1 MEMAWRVVRLY
12 LNYCSMKVAL
22 IIPANVYFAPYV
34 KIYTK
39 ILDRFGV
46 CYDIISWNRE
56 GRAEE
61 GIQFSYQLK
70 NRNPISLCWGSYC
83 FASFVKKCLKKT
95 KYERLV
101 VFTSQSAI
109 FLSRYLK
116 RRYKGKYIFDY
127 RDLSIEQKAVFHVP
141 FNRVLKHSYINVVSS
156 LAFVKYLPQNYNYI
170 LSHNFNVDEVRKALT
185 TSQMK
190 DLKSTD
196 GGTIDV
202 LTIGGIRDYESN
214 VQVVEHLA
222 NVDNVTVRFV
232 GKGCAAPMLERFA
245 KSTNANNVTF
255 EGYYPKEKEKQ
266 YINDCTFLNIFY
278 PRKPSH
284 DTALSNRFYNSLIYK
299 RPMITTIN
307 TLQGDYASKYK
318 VGIAIEN
325 CIDLDVKL
333 RLFIKNMD
341 VESYIKNCNLLL
353 KEFLA
358 DYDTW
363 ENKVHEFIK
372 VD

>member
-1 MEMAWRVVRLY
+1 MR
-12 LNYCSMKVAL
+12 VAL
-22 IIPANVYFAPYV
+22 IIPSNVYFTPYV
-34 KIYTK
+34 KIYTEV
-39 ILDRFGV
+39 LDKFGV
-46 CYDIISWNRE
+46 SYDVISWDRE
-56 GRAEE
+56 GRAEDC
-61 GIQFSYQLK
+61 IQFSYQLK
-70 NRNPISLCWGSYC
+70 NRNPISLCWGLYR

-109 FLSRYLK
+109 FLSHYLTTRY
-116 RRYKGKYIFDY
+116 RGKYIFDY
-127 RDLSIEQKAVFHVP
+127 RDLSIEQKAVFRIP

-156 LAFVKYLPQNYNYI
+156 LAFVKYLPQNYHYI
-170 LSHNFNVDEVRKALT
+170 LSHNFNIEEVRKALM
-185 TSQMK
+185 TSQTM
-190 DLKSTD
+190 DVKSMD
-196 GGTIDV
+196 GGVIDV

-232 GKGCAAPMLERFA
+232 GKGSAAPMLERFA
-245 KSTNANNVTF
+245 KSINANNVTF
-255 EGYYPKEKEKQ
+255 EGYYHKEKEKQ

-318 VGIAIEN
+318 VGIAVEN
-325 CIDLDVKL
+325 CIDLDAKL
-333 RLFIKNMD
+333 RLFIKKMD
-341 VESYIKNCNLLL
+341 IESYINNCNTLL
-353 KEFLA
+353 KTFLA

-363 ENKVHEFIK
+363 ENKVHKFIK